1 MPHSMAHALTASLT
15 MKFAQHGCSLTLWES
30 WGKRRIKGEATFRH
44 FVVRGG
50 SARPVI
56 LTMKFA

>member
-1 MPHSMAHALTASLT
+1 MAHALTASLT